1 MCQSVTTKL
10 SRVQLMCG
18 VDETREI
25 MEELHERLDA
35 ALPTIV
41 ANADATDM
49 DAKFP
54 AASIEAL
61 GEAGLL
67 GLIVPT
73 EFGGLGGS
81 PTDLVDAV
89 TAVAAACGSTSMI
102 YLMHLSAAAVVAAA
116 PPARNGEQLLRDMA
130 SGAQLGTLAFSE
142 SGSRSHFWAPVS
154 TAVAAGEGRVRIGAN
169 KSWVTSAAAADVYVA
184 STLAVDAQ
192 ASSDAELYVVD
203 RTAEG
208 VTVAGR
214 FDGLGLRGNDSAP
227 VRLDVDLDVADRL
240 GAPKSGFEL
249 MMQVVLPWFSLG
261 NSAVSLGLARAA
273 LDRAVA
279 HASAA
284 RLEHLDSSL
293 ADLPTIR
300 AYLAKAY
307 TDLRAHTALLRETA
321 ASVAEPDDGTVLSV
335 LATKAGCNEAAL
347 RVTETAL
354 RVAGGAGFSK
364 HVGIDRPY
372 RDARAGFV
380 MAPTSDALFDFTGRA
395 LCGMDLF

>member
-1 MCQSVTTKL
+1 MDDL
-10 SRVQLMCG
+10 
-18 VDETREI
+18 DD
-25 MEELHERLDA
+25 RLA
-35 ALPTIV
+35 QAIPRI
-41 ANADATDM
+41 ASGADATDR
-49 DAKFP
+49 DAKYP
-54 AASIEAL
+54 VGSVEAL
-61 GEAGLL
+61 ADAGLL
-67 GLIVPT
+67 GLILPT
-73 EFGGLGGS
+73 EVGGLGGT

-116 PPARNGEQLLRDMA
+116 PPARNGEQLLTDMA

-142 SGSRSHFWAPVS
+142 TGSRSHFWAPVS
-154 TAVAAGEGRVRIGAN
+154 TAVATGDGHLRLGAD
-169 KSWVTSAAAADVYVA
+169 KSWVTSASAADLYVA
-184 STLAVDAQ
+184 STLAADAEEPN
-192 ASSDAELYVVD
+192 DAELYVVP

-227 VRLDVDLDVADRL
+227 VRLDVDLDTSDRL
-240 GAPKSGFEL
+240 GAPRSGFGL

-261 NSAVSLGLARAA
+261 NSAVSLGLARSA
-273 LDRAVA
+273 LDRALD
-279 HASAA
+279 HATGA
-284 RLEHLDSSL
+284 RFEHLDSSL

-307 TDLRAHTALLRETA
+307 TDLRAHTALLNETA
-321 ASVAEPDDGTVLSV
+321 ASVAAPDDTTVLSV
-335 LATKAGCNEAAL
+335 LATKAGCNETAL
-347 RVTETAL
+347 RVTDTAL

-364 HVGIDRPY
+364 QVGIDRPF

-380 MAPTSDALFDFTGRA
+380 MAPTADALFDFTGRA